1 MQRRGYEYPVRGRVG
16 ARSGPRRDND
26 PVSGTSGGAGG
37 GVGRSRGSGVGSSL
51 AQDAP
56 TVLAAWFEVHARD
69 LPWRAA
75 DRTPWGVLVSEVM
88 LQQTPVSRVVPAWE
102 AWMRR
107 WPEPADLA
115 GETPGEAVRQWDRLG
130 YPRRALR
137 LHACAIALVDRH
149 AGRVPESEADLLA
162 LPGVGEYT
170 AAAVRAFA
178 FGRRSVVL
186 DTNVRRVLARFA
198 GGQEQPAPSL
208 TVAERSRAEEQVPEG
223 DAEAALWSGAVMEL
237 GALVCTASSPRCSV
251 CPLVGRCA
259 WVRAGRPA
267 HDGPVR
273 RVQRFA
279 GTDRQVRGLIM
290 AVLRESEGAVGREVI
305 DVVWADAIQRE
316 RALDGLV
323 ADGLVELVGDM
334 EFGLPSGA

>member
-1 MQRRGYEYPVRGRVG
+1 M
-16 ARSGPRRDND
+16 
-26 PVSGTSGGAGG
+26 
-37 GVGRSRGSGVGSSL
+37 
-51 AQDAP
+51 DAP
-56 TVLAAWFEVHARD
+56 GVLSAWFDGHARE

-137 LHACAIALVDRH
+137 LHACAVAVVDQH
-149 AGRVPESEADLLA
+149 AGRVPESDADLRA

-198 GGQEQPAPSL
+198 GGQEHPAPSL
-208 TVAERSRAEEQVPEG
+208 SVAERSRAEAMVPA
-223 DAEAALWSGAVMEL
+223 DDTEAARWSVAVMEL
-237 GALVCTASSPRCSV
+237 GALVCTASAPRCSV
-251 CPLVGRCA
+251 CPLAAQCA
-259 WVRAGRPA
+259 WVLAGRPTY
-267 HDGPVR
+267 DGPAR

-290 AVLRESEGAVGREVI
+290 AVLRESDGAVGRGAI

-323 ADGLVELVGDM
+323 ADGLVELVG
-334 EFGLPSGA
+334 EREYGLPSGGRAPSTAQLVSRGPYVSSPDLSDPVAATVADQLVAGLQLDVDR